1 MKCLNKYK
9 WVKLPRH
16 LIPDA
21 KGLLGA
27 FLRLASRAAFRKGW
41 IIYCSHQ
48 NPVEPGMWAGGIVGI
63 KSITGIYDCRSVGL
77 EAENIFQKVVTP
89 SWEQEWHLGEVM
101 IFGTD
106 DLGEGFG

>member
-16 LIPDA
+16 LIPNA

-41 IIYCSHQ
+41 SIYCGHQ

-63 KSITGIYDCRSVGL
+63 KSITGIRSRQKALTPVRRGNCSFSLEVPNPPSTPQIIDCL
-77 EAENIFQKVVTP
+77 DAQ
-89 SWEQEWHLGEVM
+89 
-101 IFGTD
+101 
-106 DLGEGFG
+106 